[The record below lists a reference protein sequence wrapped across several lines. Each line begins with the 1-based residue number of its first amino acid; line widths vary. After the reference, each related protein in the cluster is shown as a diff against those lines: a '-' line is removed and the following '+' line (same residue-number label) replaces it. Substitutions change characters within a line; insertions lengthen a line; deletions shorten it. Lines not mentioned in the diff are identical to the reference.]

1 MKFHA
6 HIFFKSNPIDQP
18 LDISNIVKIMVDQKE
33 VLPDKLK
40 IDNSETIILHC
51 SGNTF
56 GKSVTHSTMVLKSS
70 ELLAI
75 EFVEDTN
82 D

>member
-40 IDNSETIILHC
+40 IDSSETIILHC

-56 GKSVTHSTMVLKSS
+56 GKSVTRTMVLKSS

>member
-40 IDNSETIILHC
+40 IDSSETIILIVL
-51 SGNTF
+51 
-56 GKSVTHSTMVLKSS
+56 VTRLAN
-70 ELLAI
+70 LLPI
-75 EFVEDTN
+75 PQWS
-82 D
+82 

>member
-51 SGNTF
+51 SGN
-56 GKSVTHSTMVLKSS
+56 
-70 ELLAI
+70 LLPI
-75 EFVEDTN
+75 PQWS
-82 D
+82 